1 VSLAIDIAAVTAVLL
16 PDGWHTVADKSF
28 TIDAY
33 EFVAFNSDDPTDDE
47 DGMIMHSSGEGG
59 VCPVGFSFVE
69 KASGKS
75 AKRTPMSG
83 PLTAIIALRY

>member
-1 VSLAIDIAAVTAVLL
+1 LAIDIAAVSAVLL
-16 PDGWHTVADKSF
+16 PDGWHTVADSSF

-33 EFVAFNSDDPTDDE
+33 EFVAFGDDGPGEDV

-59 VCPVGFSFVE
+59 VCSVGYSFIE
-69 KASGKS
+69 KGAGKS

-83 PLTAIIALRY
+83 PLTAILAVRH